1 VQAATISDLLATL
14 QVRPELGPEREES
27 LVAYLAVLP
36 RDLRFG
42 FIKSL
47 LRIPAVA
54 MAISQD
60 RYDTV
65 VFDAIRVISAEAQ
78 AA

>member
-14 QVRPELGPEREES
+14 QCGRSWAGAGREPCGLS
-27 LVAYLAVLP
+27 GCSAQGSA
-36 RDLRFG
+36 FG